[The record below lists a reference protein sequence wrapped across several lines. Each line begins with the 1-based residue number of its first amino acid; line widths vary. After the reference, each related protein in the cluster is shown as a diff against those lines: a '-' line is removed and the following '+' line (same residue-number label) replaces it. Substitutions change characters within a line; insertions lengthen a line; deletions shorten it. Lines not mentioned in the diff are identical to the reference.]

1 MQWSFLDAL
10 CHLLMS
16 CAAATRNTVVYAP
29 RRYAS
34 TCARLQHTLALTCQH
49 TQLLL
54 YVFCRRLLCL
64 FGAGGEHL
72 FTLGADSGSA
82 QLQQLSWLGDN
93 EVLAC
98 SGEEITVWN
107 VTQEQYKEL
116 RTFAASNKAPIRHI
130 ATSPNGRFIA
140 AACDNGAVSMGT
152 WVQRLSLDCQGRE
165 CVLSDGSSRA
175 QSANYDTGT

>member
-1 MQWSFLDAL
+1 MPTSAP
-10 CHLLMS
+10 CHSIHFSPL
-16 CAAATRNTVVYAP
+16 
-29 RRYAS
+29 
-34 TCARLQHTLALTCQH
+34 HTKLALRVSC
-49 TQLLL
+49 
-54 YVFCRRLLCL
+54 CRLLCL

-140 AACDNGAVSMGT
+140 AACDNGAVSMAPGRSSC
-152 WVQRLSLDCQGRE
+152 VLRVQGR
-165 CVLSDGSSRA
+165 
-175 QSANYDTGT
+175 